1 MWVSYIGEISAKKY
15 RGVMFHDT
23 EKWSEIWRK
32 IGLWSGKWHEEFGKF
47 LPVHSKVSKLELWWV
62 RFIQNRKFMRLK
74 FTDEICFMTMKNDA
88 KLGQKLTCCF
98 EIDTT
103 V

>member
-1 MWVSYIGEISAKKY
+1 
-15 RGVMFHDT
+15 
-23 EKWSEIWRK
+23 
-32 IGLWSGKWHEEFGKF
+32 
-47 LPVHSKVSKLELWWV
+47 
-62 RFIQNRKFMRLK
+62 MRLK